1 MILSQLIK
9 AYRAENKISLR
20 KMALEIGIDHTAL
33 CRFENGDTETFSID
47 NFHKILVWIFGP
59 KD

>member
-20 KMALEIGIDHTAL
+20 KMALEIGIDHTTL
-33 CRFENGDTETFSID
+33 CRFENGDTETLSID

-59 KD
+59 